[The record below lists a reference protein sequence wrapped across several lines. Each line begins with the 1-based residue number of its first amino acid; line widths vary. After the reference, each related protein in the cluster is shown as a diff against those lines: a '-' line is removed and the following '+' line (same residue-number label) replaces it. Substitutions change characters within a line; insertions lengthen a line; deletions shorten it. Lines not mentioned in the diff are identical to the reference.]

1 MSDAPIEHSSTGL
14 TAAEADAAVADLRR
28 LGIAETVIK
37 AAVEGDGLPY
47 TPPAETAPSGSASLK
62 SAAELRTAVTAQ
74 GYNINWVGVDLK
86 PLAGEKHVAAL
97 DADLKKLFGILAVPA
112 HEAQTLAHGMLMGAK
127 GQASAKVPELHQ
139 RIEAYNAEQVAG
151 AGAADRAKGVLDR
164 ARSGWLDLVNELE
177 KRGAFSGRHAIS
189 VLARLDP

>member
-47 TPPAETAPSGSASLK
+47 TPPAETAPS
-62 SAAELRTAVTAQ
+62 AATAQ

-164 ARSGWLDLVNELE
+164 ARSSHPDLVNELE